1 MALKWMSL
9 GRTHQTSLSVNKKS
23 GCNPFKKSE
32 MRNTFLAFGWWMAS
46 YIPSPENFEITT
58 CAPRSEKKNKE
69 TTNLNVWHIFQFPKY
84 IDHKDPPI
92 VGKYTI
98 AYTLSVS
105 GLWEHPTSLIRS
117 SPFFCVTQ
125 VASSCLLQ
133 WQLYFASERE
143 VANPPKGHFLE
154 SKKWGL
160 VALLV
165 TPPRSWTASLPLKF
179 LNFIKLHKGWKI
191 SYWGCR

>member
-1 MALKWMSL
+1 MNVFRSNSPNFLVCQQKIRMQSIQKIRNEKHIPRFWL
-9 GRTHQTSLSVNKKS
+9 VNGIIYPQPRKL
-23 GCNPFKKSE
+23 
-32 MRNTFLAFGWWMAS
+32 RNYHMCSQIG
-46 YIPSPENFEITT
+46 
-58 CAPRSEKKNKE
+58 KKNKE